1 MYEREYFNHPQKN
14 LLQAG
19 LSVGAKVGEFGC
31 GSGHVAMACA
41 GIVGSEGRVYA
52 VDIQEDVLTHLRDT
66 LERQQIRNVD
76 TIWGDIEKEGGARL
90 RESVLDAVIL
100 SNVLFQISDRE
111 AVRREVERVLRPGGK
126 VLVTDWAGS
135 YNGMG
140 PHSKHIVSEYEA
152 EELFIGGGF
161 HKVKS
166 YRAGPY
172 HYSILFTRP
181 GVE

>member
-1 MYEREYFNHPQKN
+1 MYEKEYFNHPQKN

-19 LSVGAKVGEFGC
+19 LTSGARVGEFGC
-31 GSGHVAMACA
+31 GTGHVAMACA

-52 VDIQEDVLTHLRDT
+52 VDIQEEVLTHLRDT
-66 LERQQIRNVD
+66 LERQNIKNVD
-76 TIWGDIEKEGGARL
+76 TIWGNIEKAGGARL
-90 RESVLDAVIL
+90 RDTVLDAVIL
-100 SNVLFQISDRE
+100 SNVLFQIEDKKGLRT
-111 AVRREVERVLRPGGK
+111 EVERVLRPGGK

-140 PHSKHIVSEYEA
+140 PHTKHIVSEYEA

-172 HYSILFTRP
+172 HYSILLTRP